1 MLLGTLVNSQSQMPK
16 SSLQALHSLRGSSA
30 SVDCASPLAPA
41 FRPVGDE
48 TDLARLALRPL
59 AAALS
64 RIAPPGARATG
75 TRHLQRS
82 MLDRSRTL
90 SHERRSRTRPSA
102 AAGIVALSRI
112 ECAHLRDLRRQ
123 TRSLFLQPRR
133 RQSTRSLGR
142 SRLFSPALFSCC
154 DDLGRAQRNDPLL
167 VSPSRRVR
175 RFSRPLSPHR
185 SRAAARPWIA
195 GTLAD
200 RTLLLVH
207 GPRWGRSPRRNP
219 SPAVASAKR
228 RSRFGNQHGR
238 RRCRNF
244 ATGNGAFPAFCP
256 KAGSSDLAPA
266 PRRFAEPP
274 RIIRLLPQHSGEL
287 ICLFQDEW
295 RWSPVRRKALDAPA
309 R

>member
-112 ECAHLRDLRRQ
+112 ECAHLRDLRQQ

-133 RQSTRSLGR
+133 RQSTCSLGR
-142 SRLFSPALFSCC
+142 SRVFSPALFSCC

-175 RFSRPLSPHR
+175 RVSRPLSPHR
-185 SRAAARPWIA
+185 
-195 GTLAD
+195 
-200 RTLLLVH
+200 LLVH
-207 GPRWGRSPRRNP
+207 GPRWGRSSRRNP

-228 RSRFGNQHGR
+228 RSRFGNQHAR